1 MLDSIKKMFSGET
14 DQLVGTTG
22 KPEISR
28 IKSAELY
35 EKAKTFFPGGVNS
48 PVRAFKS
55 VYGTPLFIEKGDGCH
70 IWDADGNEFIDFCCS
85 WGPLILGHNHA
96 KVREKVIE
104 VMQHGMSFGAPTA
117 LENELAELIVK
128 NNKFIGKLRFV
139 SSGTEA
145 VMSAIRLARG
155 HTKRDKILKFEGC
168 YHGHSDSLLVKA
180 GSGLVTFGETSSA
193 GVPKS
198 FAAETIVVA
207 LNDKQA
213 LQAAFD
219 EFKGQVAAVI
229 IEPIPANN
237 GLLLQ
242 EKEFLQFLREICTK
256 NDTLLIFDEVISG
269 FRVGFEG
276 AAGYYDVK
284 PDIVTYGK
292 IIGGGL
298 PVGAYGSSAAIMSD
312 ISPDGAVYQAG
323 TLSGNPV
330 AMAAGIA
337 QLTELL
343 KTNFYKDLNKKT
355 EEFAE
360 AIQRFATAKSYKFRV
375 FSIGSVFWFAF
386 TDKESIRRADEI
398 DPASMEKF
406 KKMHRELINRGIY
419 LGPSGYEV
427 CFISAAHTKVD
438 LEKAKRAI
446 FESLDA
452 VFRPHPTLTGREGFK
467 ETNKK
472 SPLPGGDLEGA
483 KLI

>member
-1 MLDSIKKMFSGET
+1 MLDQIKKIFSGE
-14 DQLVGTTG
+14 DDIPVNTTG
-22 KPEISR
+22 KPDISR
-28 IKSAELY
+28 EKSAALY
-35 EKAKTFFPGGVNS
+35 AKAKTYFPGGVNS

-55 VYGTPLFIEKGDGCH
+55 VYGTPLFIQKGDGCR

-85 WGPLILGHNHA
+85 WGPLILGHNHP
-96 KVREKVIE
+96 KVREKVVE
-104 VMQHGMSFGAPTA
+104 VMQNGMSFGAPTA

-128 NNKFIGKLRFV
+128 NNKYVEKIRFV

-155 HTKRDKILKFEGC
+155 YTKRDKILKFEGC

-198 FAAETIVVA
+198 FADETIVVS
-207 LNDKQA
+207 LNDKEA
-213 LQAAFD
+213 LQKAFAD
-219 EFKGQVAAVI
+219 FKGQIAAVI

-242 EKEFLQFLREICTK
+242 QKEYLQYLREICTE
-256 NDTLLIFDEVISG
+256 NGTLLIFDEVISG

-276 AAGYYDVK
+276 AAGYYQVT

-298 PVGAYGSSAAIMSD
+298 PVGCYGASAAIMGS
-312 ISPDGAVYQAG
+312 ISPDGSVYQAG

-337 QLTELL
+337 QLSELL
-343 KTNFYKDLNKKT
+343 RLGFYRDLANKN
-355 EEFAE
+355 EEFSAS
-360 AIQRFATAKSYKFRV
+360 IQRFADARNYKFKV
-375 FSIGSVFWFAF
+375 FTIGSIFWFAF
-386 TDKESIRRADEI
+386 TDKPAITKAEDI

-406 KKMHRELINRGIY
+406 KVLHRELINRGIY

-427 CFISAAHTKVD
+427 GFISSAHNKID

-446 FESLDA
+446 FDSLDI
-452 VFRPHPTLTGREGFK
+452 VF
-467 ETNKK
+467 KK
-472 SPLPGGDLEGA
+472 
-483 KLI
+483 

>member
-1 MLDSIKKMFSGET
+1 MLDSIKKMFSGDEEP
-14 DQLVGTTG
+14 VSTTG
-22 KPEISR
+22 KPDISR
-28 IKSAELY
+28 EKSAELY
-35 EKAKTFFPGGVNS
+35 AKAKTYFPGGVNS

-55 VYGTPLFIEKGDGCH
+55 VYGTPLFIEKGDGSH

-85 WGPLILGHNHA
+85 WGPLILGHNNA
-96 KVREKVIE
+96 KVKEKVIE
-104 VMQHGMSFGAPTA
+104 VMQNGMSFGAPTA
-117 LENELAELIVK
+117 LENELAELILK
-128 NNKFIGKLRFV
+128 NNKFIEKLRFV

-155 HTKRDKILKFEGC
+155 YTKRDKILKFEGC

-198 FAAETIVVA
+198 FADETIVVSLNDPEA
-207 LNDKQA
+207 LNK
-213 LQAAFD
+213 AFE
-219 EFKGQVAAVI
+219 EFKDQIAAVI

-242 EKEFLQFLREICTK
+242 TKEFLQSLRDICTQ
-256 NDTLLIFDEVISG
+256 NGTLLIFDEVISG

-276 AAGYYDVK
+276 AAGHYHIK
-284 PDIVTYGK
+284 PDIITYGK

-298 PVGAYGSSAAIMSD
+298 PVGCYGASAEIMGS
-312 ISPDGAVYQAG
+312 ISPDGSVYQAG

-343 KTNFYKDLNKKT
+343 RMGFYRDLHNKT
-355 EEFAE
+355 EEFLE
-360 AIQRFATAKSYKFRV
+360 SIQRYATAKNYKFKV
-375 FSIGSVFWFAF
+375 FSIGSIFWFAF
-386 TDKESIRRADEI
+386 TDKATITKAEDI

-427 CFISAAHTKVD
+427 GFISSAHTKID
-438 LEKAKRAI
+438 LEKTKRAI
-446 FESLDA
+446 FESLDL
-452 VFRPHPTLTGREGFK
+452 VFKPHPTLHGREGSEK
-467 ETNKK
+467 GK
-472 SPLPGGDLEGA
+472 
-483 KLI
+483 